1 MLVASK
7 IIKKIYY
14 HPTFCWLIITHYCQ
28 LQKVCYTKN
37 IIILKMN
44 LLIVHLGALGD
55 LLLSRPALLAIRG
68 AFPFTKF
75 SLLGYPHILSLLKR
89 ELRINNI
96 YDANGPFIAHL
107 YTGKKIDF
115 WEGFDQI
122 IFFSHYR
129 SEWEETLRKIDKRI
143 WFIKP
148 FPRDEDIHVTVYQ
161 QRQLKDYG
169 IEYSLDFLP
178 LTLDNS
184 MDEID
189 DIEVPKVLIH
199 PGSGSKRKNWPEE
212 KFLCLIKYLAKMT
225 SVGIIIGPAEN
236 KNITKDIM
244 VFDCLPLPK
253 LAKLISKTKVFIGN
267 DSGITH
273 LAAAVGTKT
282 IAIFGPTKPSVW
294 SPFGDVRVISGCLEK
309 ITVSEI
315 ISLVEGLLYGG
326 ENGYEQR
333 TKDRGHIQ

>member
-89 ELRINNI
+89 ELRVNNI

-115 WEGFDQI
+115 WESFDQI
-122 IFFSHYR
+122 IFFSHYG

-225 SVGIIIGPAEN
+225 SVGIIIGP
-236 KNITKDIM
+236 
-244 VFDCLPLPK
+244 
-253 LAKLISKTKVFIGN
+253 
-267 DSGITH
+267 
-273 LAAAVGTKT
+273 
-282 IAIFGPTKPSVW
+282 
-294 SPFGDVRVISGCLEK
+294 
-309 ITVSEI
+309 
-315 ISLVEGLLYGG
+315 
-326 ENGYEQR
+326 GYLTAYHCQNW
-333 TKDRGHIQ
+333 QN